1 MSGTKIN
8 LGSQRGFW
16 HFPAPTR
23 REGASRAGA
32 GHAGQGRGRGRRSL
46 PWHATVRDGAAG
58 HDVEQLLQH
67 GPRKGMRAGRVSSSH
82 CPQLAATAPPAGT
95 LRHRGCH
102 QPPSPPR
109 HPWGHRTSPGQVE
122 GLPPTAFG
130 ISPYIPQHS
139 GPQES
144 SWHLSYP
151 HTAPWSECGSRHLL
165 SPFPSKLL
173 CTQASQR

>member
-32 GHAGQGRGRGRRSL
+32 GHAGQGRGHGSRCL

-67 GPRKGMRAGRVSSSH
+67 GPRKGMRAGRVSSRR
-82 CPQLAATAPPAGT
+82 CPRPAATAPPAGT

-102 QPPSPPR
+102 QPLPDQAPLGIQGRRRGCLPLPFASPP
-109 HPWGHRTSPGQVE
+109 
-122 GLPPTAFG
+122 
-130 ISPYIPQHS
+130 ISPSTQ

-151 HTAPWSECGSRHLL
+151 HTPPWSECGSSHLPG
-165 SPFPSKLL
+165 PFPSKLL
-173 CTQASQR
+173 CIQVSQC